1 MDKKEQ
7 LQSLIASLSPEQIE
21 EFEALLQK
29 SSVTSRNTKKKRRRG
44 KGRRKKREAAEAKE
58 QQLAREKQPKDS
70 PSADDFLKGLRL
82 TAAEKEELQEA
93 SRSDK
98 EMGAH
103 EASQSPRPTKKKADH
118 RVEVRCRICGKTE
131 KVSGGIVPPEKDRF
145 KCNTCCCSAG

>member
-7 LQSLIASLSPEQIE
+7 LQSLISSLSPEQME
-21 EFEALLQK
+21 ELEALLHK
-29 SSVTSRNTKKKRRRG
+29 SSVTSRSTKKKKRRG
-44 KGRRKKREAAEAKE
+44 KGKRKKREAAEAKE
-58 QQLAREKQPKDS
+58 RRVQSEKQETGS

-82 TAAEKEELQEA
+82 TAAEREELNEA

-103 EASQSPRPTKKKADH
+103 EARQSPRPPKKKVNH

-131 KVSGGIVPPEKDRF
+131 EVSPGIVPPERDRF
-145 KCNTCCCSAG
+145 KCNACCCSAG